1 MAARAH
7 ELTRRAPARASAP
20 RRARAALARVPAAAW
35 VCALVAVLNATA
47 WSLVTPPFQ
56 VPDEQSHYA
65 YTEYLAQH
73 GRPPV
78 PAEED
83 AYSGSQAI
91 ALQDLRFEA
100 TRFVPADA
108 GVWTPL
114 EQVRLQRDLRSQRE
128 RDGGNGGA
136 KAVGGE
142 PPLYYALQTIPYRLA
157 AGGTVLDRLALMRL
171 LSALLA
177 GLTVLFVFLFLRE
190 LLPGV
195 PWAWTVGAL
204 GVAFQPLFAFV
215 SGGVN
220 SDALLYACSAAIFF
234 LLARAF
240 RRGLTPA
247 LAVAL
252 GVAMAAGLLTKFNAM
267 GLVPGVLLG
276 LLAIAVR
283 QEGGLRPR
291 ALRLPALALAVA
303 LAPVLLEMALNVA
316 VWNRPAVGASASAF
330 ALRADIH
337 PTLLGGL
344 GYAWQ
349 FYFIPLPGMEAPLGP
364 LPIWESWFQGFV
376 GLFGWID
383 TEWRQWVYTV
393 ALVPALALVA
403 LLTRALA
410 ARRDALTRRRLEL
423 LVYGLMTATFA
434 LFVAG
439 ASYIIHVRFHQNV
452 AQARY
457 LLPLLPLYG
466 ALLALAVRGAGRRW
480 MPVVGTAIVVL
491 AFAHDLFAQLLVIS
505 RYYA

>member
-1 MAARAH
+1 MAARAPQ
-7 ELTRRAPARASAP
+7 LTRRAPAQPSL
-20 RRARAALARVPAAAW
+20 RRHVAATLARVPAAAY
-35 VCALVAVLNATA
+35 VCALVAILNATA
-47 WSLVTPPFQ
+47 WSLVTPAFQ

-65 YTEYLAQH
+65 YAEYLAQH

-78 PAEED
+78 PQQVD
-83 AYSGSQAI
+83 TYSGSQAV
-91 ALQDLRFEA
+91 ALADLRFDA
-100 TRFVPADA
+100 TRFVPANPVIWSA
-108 GVWTPL
+108 YERQHL
-114 EQVRLQRDLRSQRE
+114 MSDLAAE
-128 RDGGNGGA
+128 RDRSGGNGGA
-136 KAVGGE
+136 KTVGGE

-157 AGGTVLDRLALMRL
+157 AGGTVLDRLAAMRL
-171 LSALLA
+171 LSALMA

-204 GVAFQPLFAFV
+204 GAAFQPLFAFV

-220 SDALLYACSAAIFF
+220 SDALLYAASAAIFF

-247 LAVAL
+247 LAVAT
-252 GVAMAAGLLTKFNAM
+252 GAAMAVGFLTKFNAM
-267 GLVPGVLLG
+267 GLMPGAVLG
-276 LLAIAVR
+276 LLVVAVR
-283 QEGGLRPR
+283 QEDGPRLR

-303 LAPVLLEMALNVA
+303 AAPALLEMALNVA

-330 ALRADIH
+330 ALRSDIH

-349 FYFIPLPGMEAPLGP
+349 FYLVPLPGMAAPLGP

-376 GLFGWID
+376 GLFGWVD
-383 TEWRQWVYTV
+383 TEWRRPVYEA
-393 ALVPALALVA
+393 ALVPFAAVAALVVA
-403 LLTRALA
+403 AVVSRRRAL
-410 ARRDALTRRRLEL
+410 RRRRVEL
-423 LVYGLMTATFA
+423 IVYGLMALAFA

-439 ASYIIHVRFHQNV
+439 ASYVTYLRFHENI

-457 LLPLLPLYG
+457 LLPLLPLYA

-480 MPVVGTAIVVL
+480 MPVAGTAIVVL
-491 AFAHDLFAQLLVIS
+491 ALAHDVFAQLLTIS
-505 RYYA
+505 RYYS